1 VKYKDYYEIMGV
13 SKNAT
18 PEEIKKA
25 YRKLSRKYHPDVSK
39 EKDAEERFKEIG
51 EAYEVLRDK
60 EKRAAYDQLGSNW
73 KAGQGFTPPPNWE
86 DQFTQYGDHYSS
98 TDGEPFSDFFES
110 LFGRGG
116 YQRSA
121 HGGSHRARGQ
131 DSRAQIQIDLE
142 DAYTGATRSISLSGQ
157 STDEHGRVQVKER
170 TLNVKIPKGIKEG
183 QSIRLQKQGSPGFG
197 GGENGDLYLEVHF
210 KPHPLYKVEGKDV
223 SIELPI
229 TPWEAALG
237 EKVKVPT
244 PLGVVDLKLPESANS
259 GSKMRLKGRGLP
271 AKEPG
276 DFYVK
281 LKIVLPKKLSDEE
294 KELYKAL
301 KEKAKDF
308 NPRENMGV
316 N

>member
-1 VKYKDYYEIMGV
+1 MNYKDYYEIMGV

-51 EAYEVLRDK
+51 EAYEVLRDE

-73 KAGQGFTPPPNWE
+73 KAGQGFTPPPNWQ
-86 DQFTQYGDHYSS
+86 DQFAQYGDQYSS
-98 TDGEPFSDFFES
+98 ADGEPFSDFFES

-116 YQRSA
+116 FQRDM
-121 HGGSHRARGQ
+121 HGGNHRARGQ
-131 DSRAQIQIDLE
+131 DSRAQIMIDLE

-157 STDEHGRVQVKER
+157 TIDEHGRVQVKER

-210 KPHPLYKVEGKDV
+210 KPHPLYKVDGKDV
-223 SIELPI
+223 TIELPI

-244 PLGVVDLKLPESANS
+244 PAGTVDLKLPESANS

-281 LKIVLPKKLSDEE
+281 LKIVLPKNLSDEE
-294 KELYKAL
+294 KDLYKAL

-308 NPRENMGV
+308 NPRANMGV